1 VKKIIY
7 WFRGDL
13 RLTDNPAFLKAC
25 SDGESLLPI
34 YIHHPR
40 EKADAKWG
48 FSKKGSYSQQFLQES
63 ILDLKKQLIKNKSD
77 LLEFSGLPEEIIPEL
92 IKILGD
98 APIYCQT
105 IQAPEEQGDIDLL
118 TEQKIVVKQF
128 WQSSMIDP
136 KDLPFALGQ
145 MPDMFTAFRQK
156 IENAKLR
163 FAKPASRPSTIPPLP
178 NELNQIDQ
186 SQNLNNQRIANKKDI
201 TDSTEL
207 IFKGGETL
215 ALQHIEQY
223 FERRLPDTYKQ
234 TRNQLL
240 GMDYSTKFSPWLA
253 HGCCSARYI
262 AQRLSQ
268 YEKQHGANESTYWIW
283 FELLWRDY
291 FSFLPFK
298 YGKKLFHPRG
308 LTDQPVGKLNVSQF
322 NQWINGQTKES
333 FINAAMTEL
342 SSTGFLSNRM
352 RQIVAS
358 YWIYDM
364 GGDWR
369 AGAAWFES
377 QLIDY
382 DVYSNQGN
390 WLYIAG
396 RGTDPRGGRP
406 FNVAKQMRD
415 HDPDGLYRQHW
426 L

>member
-1 VKKIIY
+1 MKKIIY

-25 SDGESLLPI
+25 SESETLLPI
-34 YIHHPR
+34 FIHHPR
-40 EKADAKWG
+40 DKADTKWG
-48 FSKKGSYSQQFLQES
+48 FSKKGAYSQQFLQES
-63 ILDLKKQLIKNKSD
+63 IADLKKQLINQQSD
-77 LLEFSGLPEEIIPEL
+77 LLVFSGLPEEIIPEL
-92 IKILGD
+92 VRTLGD
-98 APIYCQT
+98 AKVYCQT
-105 IQAPEEQGDIDLL
+105 VEAPEERGDIDQLN
-118 TEQKIVVKQF
+118 KHSFIVKKL
-128 WQSSMIDP
+128 WQSSMLDP
-136 KDLPFALGQ
+136 KDLPFDLKQ

-163 FAKPASRPSTIPPLP
+163 FAKPLSAPSTIPPLP
-178 NELNQIDQ
+178 SELDLILQNTNLVRDAHLSGNE
-186 SQNLNNQRIANKKDI
+186 
-201 TDSTEL
+201 EL
-207 IFKGGETL
+207 IFKGGETA
-215 ALQHIEQY
+215 ALKHIEQY

-253 HGCCSARYI
+253 HGCCSARFI
-262 AQRLSQ
+262 AQRLTQ
-268 YEKQHGANESTYWIW
+268 YEKQYGANESTYWIW

-298 YGKKLFHPRG
+298 YGKKLFYSKG
-308 LTDQPVGKLNVSQF
+308 LTEQPVGKLNVSQF
-322 NQWINGQTKES
+322 NQWINGQTKDD

-342 SSTGFLSNRM
+342 SSTGFMSNRM

-364 GGDWR
+364 GGDWT

-415 HDPDGLYRQHW
+415 HDPDGAYRKHW